1 MRKRSNVRAGRFTA
15 VTGLRLTAL
24 TAAAVLVLSAAAFAS
39 AEATTVTI
47 ASHFVWV
54 PASGSIIGDSTFIN
68 NGATNGHRKDLLFI
82 TPNLTPGGISPCPCL
97 LSPQPPLG
105 VWYNGAS
112 QKWGVFNESQSA
124 MGTLFAYNVL
134 VVPKASR
141 WAFVHTATTSNTSGN
156 RTLLNS
162 KLLNG
167 KPKALILITQ
177 SYDPNG
183 LGATYNDHQVG
194 VRYYKSLKRW
204 GIVNEDG
211 SAMTISASFNVLVG
225 AAASNG
231 GAMTVLKATS
241 SNRTGDAV
249 TLSNRETNGNPNTV
263 VFATPDFDPG
273 GNGHISDPNSV
284 DVAYQGSRAFLLHW
298 DGPTQKIGNSFNV
311 LIFSS

>member
-1 MRKRSNVRAGRFTA
+1 MRKRLNVRTGRFSA
-15 VTGLRLTAL
+15 VTGLRVTAL
-24 TAAAVLVLSAAAFAS
+24 TAAAVLGLSAAAFAS
-39 AEATTVTI
+39 ADAATVTI

-68 NGATNGHRKDLLFI
+68 NGATNGHPKDLLFI
-82 TPNLTPGGISPCPCL
+82 TPNLTPGGINPCPCL
-97 LSPQPPLG
+97 LTPQAPPG
-105 VWYNGAS
+105 VWYNGS
-112 QKWGVFNESQSA
+112 LQKWAVFNESQSA
-124 MGTLFAYNVL
+124 MGSLFAYNVL

-141 WAFVHTATTSNTSGN
+141 SAFVHTATPSNTSGN

-177 SYDPNG
+177 SFDPNG

-211 SAMTISASFNVLVG
+211 SPMTISASFNVLVG
-225 AAASNG
+225 A
-231 GAMTVLKATS
+231 MTVLKATS
-241 SNRTGDAV
+241 SNRKGVAV
-249 TLSNRETNGNPNTV
+249 TVSNRETNGNPNTV

-284 DVAYQGSRAFLLHW
+284 DVDYTGSREFVFHW